1 VVESFVVLAVD
12 FVFASVLL
20 GDVGDGKGGGFTVDV
35 VGKVVIFLDIFA
47 VLGPADLWFGVSGD
61 GGGEGEGGSDLDGTV
76 GWSFF
81 DLGGDFNDDLG
92 GIESFTELVVSF
104 AGVGADVLLVAVGDD
119 KGDKVG
125 IFKDNLEFAAFLDWL
140 SVLEPGNG
148 WVRESLYSSD
158 DLGSRAIDERYI
170 LESLT
175 KESWWTVSS
184 QLLADNVST
193 EGLLYH

>member
-35 VGKVVIFLDIFA
+35 VGKVVVFFDIFA
-47 VLGPADLWFGVSGD
+47 VLGPADLWFWVSTDGGREGD
-61 GGGEGEGGSDLDGTV
+61 GGSSFDGGV
-76 GWSFF
+76 WWSFF
-81 DLGGDFNDDLG
+81 NLGGDFNDDFSG
-92 GIESFTELVVSF
+92 VESFTELVVSF
-104 AGVGADVLLVAVGDD
+104 AGVGTDIVHITVGDD

-125 IFKDNLEFAAFLDWL
+125 VFKDDLVFSSFLDGL

>member
-1 VVESFVVLAVD
+1 MWSSSSTSLPSLAQP
-12 FVFASVLL
+12 
-20 GDVGDGKGGGFTVDV
+20 T
-35 VGKVVIFLDIFA
+35 
-47 VLGPADLWFGVSGD
+47 SGS
-61 GGGEGEGGSDLDGTV
+61 GSP
-76 GWSFF
+76 
-81 DLGGDFNDDLG
+81 
-92 GIESFTELVVSF
+92 EM
-104 AGVGADVLLVAVGDD
+104 VAVRVRVDPTLTAPLAGPFSTLAGTSMITLAES
-119 KGDKVG
+119 KASP
-125 IFKDNLEFAAFLDWL
+125 NWL

-184 QLLADNVST
+184 QLLADNIST